1 MSLRQPQARRIG
13 SKNMICLGTLNF
25 PDSNR
30 LKVPQ
35 KHGGEIFCV
44 ERVTRPNTEKEA
56 AAGRFGKLRQVKQ
69 RKVGARKS
77 TQGERAEKSSARSQ
91 QHRKLKKNRNKGW
104 PAIQRPAANV
114 RWIVDCRNV
123 VLHRPGDRGSQ
134 EAADQDDGRD
144 KIGTI
149 DNFVERLNGV

>member
-13 SKNMICLGTLNF
+13 SDNMACLRALNF

-44 ERVTRPNTEKEA
+44 ERVTGLNTEKEA

-69 RKVGARKS
+69 RKVRAGKS

-91 QHRKLKKNRNKGW
+91 QHGELKKNWNKGW
-104 PAIQRPAANV
+104 PAI
-114 RWIVDCRNV
+114 
-123 VLHRPGDRGSQ
+123 
-134 EAADQDDGRD
+134 
-144 KIGTI
+144 
-149 DNFVERLNGV
+149 